1 MQKDQSMT
9 LKKLVSKSISTIFV
23 FSLLAFTPLNSH
35 TVKKNT
41 KKRTT
46 LISKLRKTESGM
58 DLTYMNLNPNS
69 FELPQRES
77 FEIALKGFFDLKSKG
92 LIDKDILTIIDFS
105 LSSKNKRLWVID
117 LAKNIILYHS
127 LVAHGKNSGEEFA
140 NDFSN
145 QKDSHKSSLGFYITG
160 ETYNGKHGL
169 SMKLDGIEKGLNDN
183 ARTRGVVVHA
193 SNYVSEEYVQK
204 TNRLGRSQGC
214 PALPK
219 DLSANIINIIKNKSC
234 LYIYHPS
241 LNNNVLQA

>member
-1 MQKDQSMT
+1 MT
-9 LKKLVSKSISTIFV
+9 LKKIASNSISALFAFSIF
-23 FSLLAFTPLNSH
+23 AFAPFTSH
-35 TVKKNT
+35 IV
-41 KKRTT
+41 KKRTASF
-46 LISKLRKTESGM
+46 SKSKKSESSM
-58 DLTYMNLNPNS
+58 DLIYMNLNPNS
-69 FELPQRES
+69 FELPQKES
-77 FEIALKGFFDLKSKG
+77 FSMALKGFFELKSKG
-92 LIDKDILTIIDFS
+92 LIHKEILTIIDFS
-105 LSSKNKRLWVID
+105 LSAKTKRLWVID
-117 LAKNIILYHS
+117 LAKNIVLFHS

-145 QKDSHKSSLGFYITG
+145 KRDSHKSSLGFYLTG

-219 DLSANIINIIKNKSC
+219 NLSANIINIIKNKSC

-241 LNNNVLQA
+241 LQPKNTDQLVCVR